1 MKQAVMV
8 EPGVIRMEN
17 VEPPVPGPDDVLIRI
32 ARIGICGSDMH
43 VYHGKHPYT
52 SYPVIQGHEYSG
64 RIAAVG
70 SGVDGLTAGQLVTSL
85 PQITCGVCA
94 PCRRGDY
101 HICDQLKVEGFQA
114 PGVAREFFVTPAS
127 RVIALPEG
135 FTPEQ
140 GAMVEP
146 VAVAVHAVS
155 QARTSMEHV
164 VVMGGGTIG
173 NLVAQVAAAA
183 GARVLLG
190 EPSAYRRKIAEACG
204 ISATFDPGNE
214 SVQDACRRVFGETG
228 FSVGLECVGVE
239 SAIDGLIEGIAKG
252 GTLVVVGVFGEIPR
266 VNLGLVQDRELTLR
280 GTLMYRRPDYE
291 QAVNLMQSGAV
302 RTQPLESHHV
312 AFDEYL
318 EAYKYLIAM
327 GDRAMKVFV
336 DVDR

>member
-8 EPGVIRMEN
+8 QPGMIVFET
-17 VEPPVPGPDDVLIRI
+17 VEPPIPGPGEVAIRI

-64 RIAAVG
+64 WVESVG
-70 SGVDGLTAGQLVTSL
+70 EGVTDLSLGQLVTSL
-85 PQITCGVCA
+85 PQITCGQCA
-94 PCRRGDY
+94 PCQRGDY
-101 HICDQLKVEGFQA
+101 HICDVLKVEGFQA
-114 PGVAREFFVTPAS
+114 PGVARELFVTDAR
-127 RVIALPEG
+127 RVVPLPDG

-155 QARTSMEHV
+155 QARTDLKRV

-173 NLVAQVAAAA
+173 NLVAQVATAS
-183 GARVLLG
+183 GALVLLG
-190 EPSAYRRKIAEACG
+190 EPSEYRRHVASQCG
-204 ISATFDPGNE
+204 IHATFDPTAE
-214 SVQDACRRVFGETG
+214 SLKDAILRVFGLEG
-228 FSVGLECVGVE
+228 FSVGFECVGAE
-239 SAIDGLIEGIAKG
+239 SAIEMLVSGIGKG
-252 GTLVVVGVFGEIPR
+252 GTIVVVGVFGETPR
-266 VNLGLVQDRELTLR
+266 VDLGLVQDRELTLR

-291 QAVNLMQSGAV
+291 HAVKLMQTGAI

-312 AFDEYL
+312 VFDDYL
-318 EAYKYLIAM
+318 QAYNYLIAM